1 MTDDDRR
8 LMMEI
13 SAQADIAYQ
22 SRPKKTNSMA
32 LAKALGSEF
41 PHRKI
46 EDIHQKI
53 RNVWRLRGLLCQ
65 DK

>member
-46 EDIHQKI
+46 EAIHQKI